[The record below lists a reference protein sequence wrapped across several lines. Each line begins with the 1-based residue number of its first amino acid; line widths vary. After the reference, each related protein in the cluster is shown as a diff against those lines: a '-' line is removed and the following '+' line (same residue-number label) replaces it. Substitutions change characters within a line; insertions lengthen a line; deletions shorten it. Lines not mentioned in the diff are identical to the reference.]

1 MAIPPARS
9 RMSRGPTCSPMLD
22 FASPYA
28 RKLGL
33 TLSHEDGRI
42 VVTMPPGDGVAGRP
56 GFLHGGAISGLLD
69 YAAWVTVMDALEDG
83 VRIKPV
89 GITVDFMRGG
99 QMEPAYAAA
108 QIVRLGRR
116 IANVVATAWQE
127 DEAKPIASV
136 RMTFLVERGLPPS
149 PARGDRYI
157 LNN

>member
-1 MAIPPARS
+1 MP
-9 RMSRGPTCSPMLD
+9 D

-28 RKLGL
+28 CKLGL
-33 TLSHEDGRI
+33 TLSHEDGRV

-69 YAAWVTVMDALEDG
+69 YAAWVTVMDALDEG
-83 VRIKPV
+83 VRIKPI

-99 QMEPAYAAA
+99 KMEPAYAAA

-127 DEAKPIASV
+127 DEAKPIASANLK
-136 RMTFLVERGLPPS
+136 FLIDRG
-149 PARGDRYI
+149 
-157 LNN
+157 